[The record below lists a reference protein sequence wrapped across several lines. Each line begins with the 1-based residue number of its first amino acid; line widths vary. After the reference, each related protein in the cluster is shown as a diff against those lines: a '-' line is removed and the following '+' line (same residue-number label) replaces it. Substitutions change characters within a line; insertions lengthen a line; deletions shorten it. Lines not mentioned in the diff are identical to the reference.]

1 MRKWNNS
8 SFGSVLLRLLGNGAP
23 AGLGTELEEVG
34 LACAPLSG
42 PAEDARAAPSPLP
55 GSLRRATE
63 KAVVSMEFPTQ

>member
-23 AGLGTELEEVG
+23 AGLGAELEEVG
-34 LACAPLSG
+34 SAGAPLSG

-55 GSLRRATE
+55 EVYAGQLKR
-63 KAVVSMEFPTQ
+63 